1 MGRSWGTLTGITVF
15 AAGVLASS
23 CNGPVPPIPNPSV
36 EGFAADV
43 RESVL
48 AAHKQAEAQP
58 SSGNASGRL
67 GMVLQAHALN
77 EPAALAYQRAIRLE
91 PKEFAWRYYLAIVLQ
106 QVSKPE
112 QALEAISAALRIRPD
127 YAPAVLKRADL
138 LFDLG
143 RFQESGASYEAV
155 RARDPNSAAALY
167 GLGRVS
173 YAQKNPS
180 AAEDF
185 YRRACLAYPSYGAAY
200 YGLALVEKSSG
211 RSEDAAKN
219 FELAKRFADHHPPS
233 EDPVLKEVADLSA
246 GAYSQLEQSDRLIEK
261 GDWDDAARVNHEVLA
276 RDPNNLSALMNLLY
290 VARFSDKLDG
300 EVDDLYAK
308 AKKVN
313 PQIPYIHN
321 HYGAAMLRQSKFA
334 PAVTALR
341 KAVELKPDY
350 AEAHTWLGEALDR
363 QGHSREAVEQ
373 FQSALATEPSN
384 RLAQLEVA
392 RILLSLG
399 RGKEAIAPLTSALQV
414 NDSRTSM
421 VLVMMADAYRSI
433 GEGTRARQYL
443 EQALERVRNEG
454 PPELLQEIEHDLR
467 QSSR

>member
-1 MGRSWGTLTGITVF
+1 MARSAAIFAALTGL
-15 AAGVLASS
+15 AAAILISS

-36 EGFAADV
+36 DGFAADV
-43 RESVL
+43 KEAVL
-48 AAHKQAEAQP
+48 AAHKQAEAAP
-58 SSGNASGRL
+58 ASGSASGHL

-91 PKEFAWRYYLAIVLQ
+91 PKEFAWRYYLALVLKQ
-106 QVSKPE
+106 LSKPD
-112 QALEAISAALRIRPD
+112 QSLDAISAALRIRPD
-127 YAPAVLKRADL
+127 YAPALLLRADL

-143 RFQESGASYEAV
+143 RFQESGASYETV
-155 RARDPNSAAALY
+155 RAGDPNSAAALY
-167 GLGRVS
+167 GLGRVN
-173 YAQKNPS
+173 YAQQKTS

-200 YGLALVEKSSG
+200 FGLATVERSLG
-211 RSEDAAKN
+211 RTEEAAKN
-219 FELAKRFADHHPPS
+219 FELAKRYADQRPPS
-233 EDPVLKEVADLSA
+233 EDTLLKDVAALSA
-246 GAYSQLEQSDRLIEK
+246 GAYTQLEQSDKLIEK
-261 GDWDDAARVNHEVLA
+261 GDWDNAARVNHEVLA

-290 VARFSDKLDG
+290 IARFSDKLDG
-300 EVDDLYAK
+300 EVEDLYSR

-321 HYGAAMLRQSKFA
+321 HYGAAMLRQGKFA
-334 PAVTALR
+334 AAVTALR
-341 KAVELKPDY
+341 KAIEMKPDY

-373 FQSALATEPSN
+373 FQSALAAEPSN
-384 RLAQLEVA
+384 RLAQVELA

-399 RGKEAIAPLTSALQV
+399 RGREAIAPLTSALQV

-421 VLVMMADAYRSI
+421 VLVMLAEAYRSI
-433 GEGTRARQYL
+433 GDQARTRQYL
-443 EQALERVRNEG
+443 EQALERVRKEG
-454 PPELLQEIEHDLR
+454 PPELLAEIEQELR